1 LAMVVIA
8 MSGIHV
14 HSRLFVFGNRL
25 HGSIILAA
33 TSQFSIYV
41 IRRTE
46 LLTVI
51 TSQSNTFQDF
61 ILICFVAVIGERS
74 HLGIFVPVHA
84 GYLFYVTCFF
94 DGGFAHTTIAV
105 NLYGFCF
112 RILDLCEAV

>member
-1 LAMVVIA
+1 MVVIA

-14 HSRLFVFGNRL
+14 HSCLFVFGNRL

-74 HLGIFVPVHA
+74 HLGIFVPRSEE
-84 GYLFYVTCFF
+84 
-94 DGGFAHTTIAV
+94 HTSELQSRE
-105 NLYGFCF
+105 NLVC
-112 RILDLCEAV
+112 RLLLEKKNANT